1 MQKIA
6 RASQSRIVFG
16 YITALQML
24 RMAQPCELASVR
36 SGKPSIPE
44 RAPRT
49 KELSSALERIEG
61 DHPGLR
67 FERPSHVLVST
78 PNGRAGELCV
88 PHVCTRGFSRSS
100 FFRLGDDVFFSK
112 PELAFIQMATRI
124 RNEVSL
130 LELGWELCGSYQ
142 SRRTGVSVGYDVEP
156 LTSVRALRDYVAC
169 NSSLGG
175 AQKVARIL
183 PFLVD
188 GSASSRETKFALV
201 LGFSPFRGGYGMGFP
216 RMNYEVIASP
226 AARAISGKKSFRCD
240 LCWPEARLDV
250 EYQSKENHEGE
261 LSRIRDSRRANALA
275 AMGWTVLGVT
285 NDELNSLAAT
295 DAVAEAIRRH
305 LGKRLRTN
313 VSDWHARKLRLRRR
327 LGLPVGY
334 EEAI

>member
-1 MQKIA
+1 
-6 RASQSRIVFG
+6 
-16 YITALQML
+16 
-24 RMAQPCELASVR
+24 MAQPCELASVR

-49 KELSSALERIEG
+49 KELSLALERIEG

-142 SRRTGVSVGYDVEP
+142 TRRTGVSVGYDVEP

-201 LGFSPFRGGYGMGFP
+201 LGFSPFRGGLRHGL
-216 RMNYEVIASP
+216 SP
-226 AARAISGKKSFRCD
+226 HELRGDRKSGGARDFREEK
-240 LCWPEARLDV
+240 LSLRSLLARSEARRGV
-250 EYQSKENHEGE
+250 SKQGE
-261 LSRIRDSRRANALA
+261 SRR
-275 AMGWTVLGVT
+275 
-285 NDELNSLAAT
+285 
-295 DAVAEAIRRH
+295 
-305 LGKRLRTN
+305 RTQP
-313 VSDWHARKLRLRRR
+313 HPGFEK
-327 LGLPVGY
+327 G
-334 EEAI
+334 

>member
-1 MQKIA
+1 M
-6 RASQSRIVFG
+6 
-16 YITALQML
+16 
-24 RMAQPCELASVR
+24 
-36 SGKPSIPE
+36 
-44 RAPRT
+44 
-49 KELSSALERIEG
+49 
-61 DHPGLR
+61 
-67 FERPSHVLVST
+67 
-78 PNGRAGELCV
+78 
-88 PHVCTRGFSRSS
+88 RSS
-100 FFRLGDDVFFSK
+100 CVHEGL
-112 PELAFIQMATRI
+112 LA
-124 RNEVSL
+124 
-130 LELGWELCGSYQ
+130 YQ
-142 SRRTGVSVGYDVEP
+142 TRRTGVSVGYDVEP

>member
-1 MQKIA
+1 
-6 RASQSRIVFG
+6 
-16 YITALQML
+16 
-24 RMAQPCELASVR
+24 
-36 SGKPSIPE
+36 
-44 RAPRT
+44 
-49 KELSSALERIEG
+49 
-61 DHPGLR
+61 
-67 FERPSHVLVST
+67 
-78 PNGRAGELCV
+78 
-88 PHVCTRGFSRSS
+88 
-100 FFRLGDDVFFSK
+100 
-112 PELAFIQMATRI
+112 MATRI

-142 SRRTGVSVGYDVEP
+142 TRRTAFRLDTMSSAD
-156 LTSVRALRDYVAC
+156 SVRALRDYVAC

-261 LSRIRDSRRANALA
+261 LSRIRD
-275 AMGWTVLGVT
+275 
-285 NDELNSLAAT
+285 
-295 DAVAEAIRRH
+295 
-305 LGKRLRTN
+305 
-313 VSDWHARKLRLRRR
+313 
-327 LGLPVGY
+327 
-334 EEAI
+334 

>member
-1 MQKIA
+1 MG
-6 RASQSRIVFG
+6 V
-16 YITALQML
+16 
-24 RMAQPCELASVR
+24 VR
-36 SGKPSIPE
+36 
-44 RAPRT
+44 
-49 KELSSALERIEG
+49 
-61 DHPGLR
+61 
-67 FERPSHVLVST
+67 V
-78 PNGRAGELCV
+78 
-88 PHVCTRGFSRSS
+88 
-100 FFRLGDDVFFSK
+100 
-112 PELAFIQMATRI
+112 
-124 RNEVSL
+124 
-130 LELGWELCGSYQ
+130 
-142 SRRTGVSVGYDVEP
+142 VSVGYDVEP